1 MNFESIIDEGINN
14 NKAMQGSFS
23 GPLNK
28 DGSKIKFKTIIMK
41 GEEHLQIEKFID
53 KKAFHENIAMNG
65 AKEKIIA
72 LMNDYKQLF
81 ITVGS
86 ESYQVFNNK
95 GKIKALGE
103 KLIKKRRRLAMIKRK
118 IT

>member
-23 GPLNK
+23 GSLNK

-53 KKAFHENIAMNG
+53 KKAFHDNIAMNK

-81 ITVGS
+81 ITVVLS
-86 ESYQVFNNK
+86 LIKFLITK
-95 GKIKALGE
+95 GK
-103 KLIKKRRRLAMIKRK
+103 
-118 IT
+118 

>member
-1 MNFESIIDEGINN
+1 MNFESIIYEAINN

-53 KKAFHENIAMNG
+53 KKV
-65 AKEKIIA
+65 
-72 LMNDYKQLF
+72 L
-81 ITVGS
+81 
-86 ESYQVFNNK
+86 
-95 GKIKALGE
+95 
-103 KLIKKRRRLAMIKRK
+103 
-118 IT
+118 